1 LPAHSTTDFGNESI
15 GVAGCGAMGL
25 PMAQC
30 LLAAGY
36 DVWGYDIRPT
46 PEFGSFSSR
55 MITDPAVFA
64 ARCPTVIS
72 VVRDARQTDDLLFA
86 DQALFMRDERP
97 RRLIVS
103 STLSPRFVMAL
114 PNRLPDGTALID
126 APMSGAPIA
135 AEQGTLTF
143 MVGGPDALVDHCLP
157 LFRAMGDAIYR
168 LGPFGSG
175 MVCKVLNNYAAASSV
190 VAVRRIYDAAAQ
202 LDVDRN
208 TLRRVMADSSGSTW
222 FGDNFERISWA
233 REGYD
238 PANTIGIVEKDVRAM
253 LDAVAPDGGEHAYP
267 FDDAILAGL
276 RALKP
281 IDE

>member
-1 LPAHSTTDFGNESI
+1 MSEHTAPEPGNGPI

-25 PMAQC
+25 PMAER

-36 DVWGYDIRPT
+36 DVWGFDVRPT
-46 PEFGSFSSR
+46 AEFGSFAGR
-55 MITDPAVFA
+55 MIADPADFA

-72 VVRDARQTDDLLFA
+72 VVRDARQTDALLF
-86 DQALFMRDERP
+86 DNQALFAREERP

-103 STLSPRFVMAL
+103 STLSPRYVAAL
-114 PNRLPDGTALID
+114 TGRLPAGTELID
-126 APMSGAPIA
+126 APMSGAPVA

-143 MVGGPDALVDHCLP
+143 MVGGPDALVDSCLT
-157 LFRAMGDAIYR
+157 LFGAMGDAIHR

-175 MVCKVLNNYAAASSV
+175 MTCKVLNNYAAAASV
-190 VAVRRIYDAAAQ
+190 VAVRRIYDAAAR
-202 LDVDRN
+202 LGVDRD

-222 FGDNFERISWA
+222 FGDNFERISWS

-238 PANTIGIVEKDVRAM
+238 PANTVGIVEKDVKAL
-253 LDAVAPDGGEHAYP
+253 LDAVVSDDGANANP
-267 FDDAILAGL
+267 FDDAVLAGL

-281 IDE
+281 IDG